1 MNILEKIVLDKR
13 VEVDLKKAVLPL
25 DYLKK
30 SPFIQRETYSMSQS
44 LRSGS
49 GIIAEFKRRSPSKQL
64 INQKNSIV
72 EVVKGYQ
79 AAGASGISVLTD
91 TKYFGGALDDLLQA
105 RAAVQIPVLRKDF
118 MIDRYQLFEAKAFGA
133 DVILL
138 IAAVLSPTLLAELAE
153 LAHDLGLE
161 VLMEVHSEDELKKND
176 LTHIDLVG
184 VNNRNLKTFEVS
196 LETSKQLSGIIPTEK
211 LAVSES
217 GISDPK
223 AIRELRDY
231 GFKGFLIGEN
241 FMKTEGPGAAAE
253 RFIKAIEA

>member
-1 MNILEKIVLDKR
+1 MNILEKIVADKR
-13 VEVDLKKAVLPL
+13 VEVDFKKSVLAL
-25 DYLKK
+25 DYLRK
-30 SPFIQRETYSMSQS
+30 SPLIQRETYSMSES
-44 LRSGS
+44 LKSRS

-64 INQKNSIV
+64 INQKNSV
-72 EVVKGYQ
+72 AEVVKGYQ
-79 AAGASGISVLTD
+79 EAGASGISVLTD
-91 TKYFGGALDDLLQA
+91 TKYFGGALDDLLQV

-118 MIDRYQLFEAKAFGA
+118 MIDPYQLFEAKAFGA

-138 IAAVLSPTLLAELAE
+138 IAAVLSPELLAELAE

-161 VLMEVHSEDELKKND
+161 VLMEVHNEDELKRND

-196 LETSKQLSGIIPTEK
+196 LETSKRLSAIIPCEK

-241 FMKTEGPGAAAE
+241 FMKTEDPGGAAE
-253 RFIKAIEA
+253 RFIKAIQA

>member
-1 MNILEKIVLDKR
+1 MNILEKIVVDKR
-13 VEVDLKKAVLPL
+13 VEVNLKKSVLPL
-25 DYLKK
+25 DYLRK
-30 SPFIQRETYSMSQS
+30 SPLIQRESYSMCQS
-44 LRSGS
+44 LKSRS
-49 GIIAEFKRRSPSKQL
+49 GIIAEFKRRSPSKQR
-64 INQKNSIV
+64 INQKNSV
-72 EVVKGYQ
+72 AEVVQGYQ

-91 TKYFGGALDDLLQA
+91 TKYFGGAMDDLLQV

-118 MIDRYQLFEAKAFGA
+118 MIDPYQLFEAKAFGA

-138 IAAVLSPTLLAELAE
+138 IAAVLSPELLAELAE

-161 VLMEVHSEDELKKND
+161 VLMEVHSEDELKRND

-196 LETSKQLSGIIPTEK
+196 LETSKRLSGIIPTEK

-241 FMKTEGPGAAAE
+241 FMKTEDPGAAAE
-253 RFIKAIEA
+253 KFIKAIQA